1 MKGAIKIVMS
11 LSFSF
16 SILRVAIILGTLQPN
31 PIIIGIN
38 DLPLNP
44 IDSIVLSIKTAIR
57 AIYPESSKS
66 EIKKNNTIICGTNTK
81 TEPTPATIP
90 SVIKFCR
97 NGATCI

>member
-1 MKGAIKIVMS
+1 MKGAIKIVIS

-31 PIIIGIN
+31 PIIMGIN
-38 DLPLNP
+38 DFPLNP

-81 TEPTPATIP
+81 TEPTRYNTICNQ
-90 SVIKFCR
+90 IL
-97 NGATCI
+97 